1 MNVEIC
7 CVVLHGSKVY
17 VLQKSEMSK
26 EEEGYRRRSSRLWA
40 LEEAAKFKQ
49 KEKEEKDKEAKEK
62 LRAKQNASPSMPLP
76 DRKRGR
82 KKKRLE
88 EVVVSSVARVTF
100 STFFFFAYYIL
111 YAHALSTPI
120 FPFFSLSIPKSQLVK
135 TTSNCIHAHHPK
147 PCLLLSLILRCFSC
161 KKSCYLNDLNCIS
174 ISISIFLSFQFLH
187 HMNPISLLLSQS
199 TN

>member
-1 MNVEIC
+1 
-7 CVVLHGSKVY
+7 
-17 VLQKSEMSK
+17 MSK

-88 EVVVSSVARVTF
+88 EVVVSSVARDGENPKDEDPPLNPGELVICKIW
-100 STFFFFAYYIL
+100 Y
-111 YAHALSTPI
+111 
-120 FPFFSLSIPKSQLVK
+120 SI
-135 TTSNCIHAHHPK
+135 
-147 PCLLLSLILRCFSC
+147 
-161 KKSCYLNDLNCIS
+161 
-174 ISISIFLSFQFLH
+174 
-187 HMNPISLLLSQS
+187 
-199 TN
+199 